1 MIISGIQ
8 KTSLID
14 YPRKICTVLFT
25 RGCNFSCGFCHNPE
39 LVKRSLYLKP
49 LDNNEVLS
57 FLAKRRRTIDAVTIT
72 GGEPTLHRDL
82 PQFIKQIKDLGYLIK
97 LDTNGSNPDMIQ
109 QLLSQKLITYFA
121 MDIKNSPHKYRQTTN
136 RTIDIKSI
144 KKSVKLIMNSGI
156 NYEFRTT
163 VVPGL
168 HTEKDFEAIGKWLAG
183 AKRYYLQAF
192 RPAKT
197 LDPDFGNIKPFTQKQ
212 IAIFKEILEKHS
224 IKAYIR

>member
-1 MIISGIQ
+1 MVIAGIQ

-39 LVKRSLYLKP
+39 LVKRSQYLP
-49 LDNNEVLS
+49 PMDNEEIYTL
-57 FLAKRRRTIDAVTIT
+57 LKKRKRSIDAVTIT

-82 PQFIKQIKDLGYLIK
+82 PQFIQKIKAMGYTVK
-97 LDTNGSNPDMIQ
+97 LDTNGSNPDMLQ
-109 QLLSQKLITYFA
+109 HLLDHKLIGYIA
-121 MDIKNSPHKYRQTTN
+121 MDVKNSPRKYQKTTN
-136 RTIDIKSI
+136 RNTDINKI
-144 KKSVKLIMNSGI
+144 KKSTKVIMNSCI
-156 NYEFRTT
+156 PYEFRTT

-168 HTEKDFEAIGKWLAG
+168 HTDKDFEAISKWLRG
-183 AKRYYLQAF
+183 AKKYYLQRF

-197 LDPDFGNIKPFTQKQ
+197 LDPTFSTINPFTQKEMTD
-212 IAIFKEILEKHS
+212 FKNILEKYD